1 MNTGK
6 RLIVIGLLSL
16 LAVGCAQSPVAP
28 RDVRVAP
35 YGPAHVL
42 SGEAPIGENVVWGG
56 RIVAIEPL
64 ADRTELVIASY
75 PLDRADRPRI
85 RERAGVRFVMVDPR
99 FLEPVDWSPGRF
111 VTVLGSIEGI
121 EERLTGDHRHAHPVI
136 HAQRVHL
143 WPADPN
149 QWRTQ
154 TAFSIGV
161 GVRL

>member
-1 MNTGK
+1 MDRMH
-6 RLIVIGLLSL
+6 RLIVTALLFL
-16 LAVGCAQSPVAP
+16 LAGGCAQSPVAP
-28 RDVRVAP
+28 RDVHVAP
-35 YGPAHVL
+35 FGPAHVL
-42 SGEAPIGENVVWGG
+42 SGEAPTGETGVWGG
-56 RIVAIEPL
+56 RIVSIEPL

-121 EERLTGDHRHAHPVI
+121 EDRMTGEHRHAHPVI

-143 WPADPN
+143 WPADPA

-154 TAFSIGV
+154 PVFNIGV